1 MDIILRP
8 TCHLPHPLKPS
19 GWPRMAALATE
30 HRNSGSVTVKAH
42 CEMMLVVLWPE
53 KEETQ
58 REEMQQKGKAED
70 KSR

>member
-1 MDIILRP
+1 
-8 TCHLPHPLKPS
+8 
-19 GWPRMAALATE
+19 MAALATE